1 VQDLVDFHRVS
12 QTLYRYAS
20 SVDKK
25 DWARLRTLFTDDATA
40 RYGDYPPLDGADA
53 IVQFVAD
60 ASEKRSWLHHLMS
73 VYHVDVDGDEA
84 TALS

>member
-25 DWARLRTLFTDDATA
+25 
-40 RYGDYPPLDGADA
+40 GC
-53 IVQFVAD
+53 II
-60 ASEKRSWLHHLMS
+60 
-73 VYHVDVDGDEA
+73 
-84 TALS
+84 